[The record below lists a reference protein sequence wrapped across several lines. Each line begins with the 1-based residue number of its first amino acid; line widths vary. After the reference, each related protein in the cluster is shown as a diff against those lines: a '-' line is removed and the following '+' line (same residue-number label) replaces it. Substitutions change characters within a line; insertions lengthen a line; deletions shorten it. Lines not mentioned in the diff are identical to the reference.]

1 VIDKKSV
8 IDKLASATSV
18 VVVASSSDYK
28 KIPRGIGDPG
38 NKARKPA
45 AIESPVVVALS

>member
-1 VIDKKSV
+1 V

-28 KIPRGIGDPG
+28 KIPRMGGPC
-38 NKARKPA
+38 
-45 AIESPVVVALS
+45 